1 MQNITDSK
9 YLTGVDLEKGVYKMN
24 EIERIFKKVEH
35 VAASR
40 PVYSMPNFLPRQVFE
55 LAVLSMLENQDQ
67 TGDVL
72 IRELAPISRR
82 AVSGYGVNYPL
93 LHDLEAEGQLRAY
106 SLADSPRRVYAL
118 TGQGQQRLE
127 TLRQEYS
134 NAGLDQYQT
143 GLKLI
148 YGLPSLSVQTAAA

>member
-1 MQNITDSK
+1 MNDI
-9 YLTGVDLEKGVYKMN
+9 EK
-24 EIERIFKKVEH
+24 IFKKVEH

-55 LAVLSMLENQDQ
+55 LAVLSRLETQDL

-106 SLADSPRRVYAL
+106 SLSDSPRRVYGL
-118 TGQGQQRLE
+118 TEQGQLRLE
-127 TLRQEYS
+127 SLRLEYS
-134 NAGLDQYQT
+134 NAGPDQYQT
-143 GLKLI
+143 GLKLTN
-148 YGLPSLSVQTAAA
+148 GLPNLTVQAAMC